1 MKLSLVQCIF
11 IKKMKLQH
19 AQLPQYYKVY
29 NRTHINYIILSI
41 IIIIL
46 VNISM
51 PADRKIKNIL
61 YRVRFN

>member
-1 MKLSLVQCIF
+1 
-11 IKKMKLQH
+11 MKLQH

-61 YRVRFN
+61 YRVRFNWNSENIFNN